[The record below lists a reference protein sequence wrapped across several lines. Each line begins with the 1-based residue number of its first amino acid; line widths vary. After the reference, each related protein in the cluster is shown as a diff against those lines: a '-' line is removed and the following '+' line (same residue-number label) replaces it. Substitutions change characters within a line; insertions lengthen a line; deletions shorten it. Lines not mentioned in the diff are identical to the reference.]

1 MSTPAVAVAGAT
13 KRFGGAVAIDHADF
27 AIPGRQLW
35 CVVAPRGG
43 GKTTLMRLIAGLL
56 HPDEGTIRVFG
67 SDTVQRTGSVQAH
80 IGYAPHEPGIYEDL
94 TVGENIELH
103 ADLRA
108 VPADVLAARMA
119 DVLGLT
125 GLGESRSKKAVV
137 LARGE
142 KRGLAIACAL
152 VGSPRLLLLDEPTNG
167 LDPGSRRTIL
177 RLLRHLVDQG
187 TSVLWSTAIAG
198 EAETS
203 DGILLLNEG
212 RVLTAG
218 RPDEFLARLLG
229 RLRVVPVAPA
239 DRYNAARQLSGA
251 PGVRAIDIRRT
262 SLKLL
267 MDTTKRSFPWPVA
280 GQIRAATPRL
290 EDAVLDNLSGGT
302 ATLPSLAAPLRPQES
317 VTDAWPA
324 LKVVE
329 LTKVERGRRLVDAAE
344 LVVRGGEIT
353 GLMGPNGSGK
363 SLMLRLLSG
372 ISSPTRGT
380 IAICGVDLMADRYA
394 AIRRLGYMGSADSPY
409 PDLSPVQNLQFAASA
424 RRLSRA
430 RQNER
435 VRQLLSEF
443 GLAPVADTRSG
454 TLRAALQ
461 WRLAL
466 AAALVHEPG
475 LLLVDE
481 PASDLDP
488 RTHRLFWTDLV
499 AVAAQGVGVLVASHM
514 AEDADRCD
522 RVVSIRHGQVTAAG
536 ISPPGDGLE

>member
-1 MSTPAVAVAGAT
+1 MSTPAIAFAGAT
-13 KRFGGAVAIDHADF
+13 KRFGAAVAIDRAEF
-27 AIPGRQLW
+27 AIPERQLW
-35 CVVAPRGG
+35 CVVAPRRG
-43 GKTTLMRLIAGLL
+43 GKTTLIRLIAGLL

-67 SDTVQRTGSVQAH
+67 SDTVQSTGDVQAH

-108 VPADVLAARMA
+108 VPASLLPTRLN

-125 GLGESRSKKAVV
+125 GLGEFRSKKAVV

-152 VGSPRLLLLDEPTNG
+152 VGSPRLLLLDEPANG
-167 LDPGSRRTIL
+167 LDPASRRTIL
-177 RLLRHLVDQG
+177 RLLRDLVDQG
-187 TSVLWSTAIAG
+187 TSVLWTTAIAD
-198 EAETS
+198 EAEAS

-212 RVLTAG
+212 RVVAAG
-218 RPDEFLARLLG
+218 RPDEFLARLQG
-229 RLRVVPVAPA
+229 RLRVVRVAPG
-239 DRYNAARQLSGA
+239 DRYIAARQLSAA
-251 PGVRAIDIRRT
+251 PGVRHIDIRRT

-267 MDTTKRSFPWPVA
+267 TDAADRSFPWPIA
-280 GQIRAATPRL
+280 EEIQAAAPRL
-290 EDAVLDNLSGGT
+290 EDAVLDSLSGGT
-302 ATLPSLAAPLRPQES
+302 ATLPLLAPPPRPWAYA
-317 VTDAWPA
+317 TDTCPA
-324 LKVVE
+324 LQVAK
-329 LTKVERGRRLVDAAE
+329 LTKVERGRRLADVVE
-344 LVVRGGEIT
+344 LDVRRGEIT

-372 ISSPTRGT
+372 ISRPTHGT

-394 AIRRLGYMGSADSPY
+394 ALERLGYVSPPY
-409 PDLSPVQNLQFAASA
+409 PDLNPVQNLQFAASA

-430 RQNER
+430 RRNDR
-435 VRQLLSEF
+435 VQQLLSEF
-443 GLAPVADTRSG
+443 GLQPVAKMRSG
-454 TLRAALQ
+454 ALRMALQ

-466 AAALVHEPG
+466 AAALIRQPG

-481 PASDLDP
+481 PGADLDP
-488 RTHRLFWTDLV
+488 STHRLFWSDLV
-499 AVAAQGVGVLVASHM
+499 AIAAQGVGVLVASHM

-522 RVVSIRHGQVTAAG
+522 RVFSIRHGQVTAAG